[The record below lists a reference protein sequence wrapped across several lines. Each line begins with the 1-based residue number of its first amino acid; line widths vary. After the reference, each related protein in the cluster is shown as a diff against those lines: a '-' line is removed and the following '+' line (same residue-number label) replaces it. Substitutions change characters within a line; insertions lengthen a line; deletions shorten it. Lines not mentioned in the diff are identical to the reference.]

1 MHDLLSLSP
10 QVPQDLRTHFFRP
23 ERDPGGVFQPHAAL
37 LERLMSCQQ
46 TRALVWLGSGP
57 LIISLQE
64 LGTRST
70 VVEVA
75 RLLLAGG
82 ESGFGCANARDV
94 GGFAAL
100 RLGDVGQELFEVAQ
114 LRRPSISMTS
124 RMLIK

>member
-1 MHDLLSLSP
+1 
-10 QVPQDLRTHFFRP
+10 
-23 ERDPGGVFQPHAAL
+23 
-37 LERLMSCQQ
+37 MSCQQ
-46 TRALVWLGSGP
+46 TRALVRLGSGP

-64 LGTRST
+64 LCTRST

-75 RLLLAGG
+75 RLFLAGG

-114 LRRPSISMTS
+114 LNRPSISMNS
-124 RMLIK
+124 RVPIE

>member
-1 MHDLLSLSP
+1 MHNLLSLAP
-10 QVPQDLRTHFFRP
+10 QVSQDLRAHFFRS
-23 ERDPGGVFQPHAAL
+23 ERDSSGVFQPRTAL
-37 LERLMSCQQ
+37 LESLVSCQQ
-46 TRALVWLGSGP
+46 TRALVRLGSGP

-100 RLGDVGQELFEVAQ
+100 RLGDVG
-114 LRRPSISMTS
+114 
-124 RMLIK
+124 